1 MVDKKKIL
9 IVDDEPQ
16 LAGFVKMRLE
26 ANNYDVILASDGLE
40 GLKKVQEEKPDI
52 ILLDIQMPNLNGFS
66 MLTRLRDN
74 SETRSVPVIM
84 LTAKDAPENIAR
96 ALEIGANDY
105 IVKPFDSKVLLE
117 KIKKCCG

>member
-1 MVDKKKIL
+1 MADKKTIL

-26 ANNYDVILASDGLE
+26 ANNYDVILASDGVE
-40 GLKKVQEEKPDI
+40 GLKKVREEKPDI

-66 MLTRLRDN
+66 MLTKLRDN

-84 LTAKDAPENIAR
+84 LTAKDTPDSIAR

-117 KIKKCCG
+117 KIKKCCE